1 MNPWNIIGWA
11 LIIVP
16 AFLCLCC
23 IALFAGAWLEGV
35 YQRWQDRRAWRK
47 TRLAPLPEKGSEAL
61 WKQRRGK
68 LSIIIRH
75 YYETYSVEWQNG
87 TIWGGAT
94 REDIRRWI
102 DKYHLHHPES
112 LNQ

>member
-1 MNPWNIIGWA
+1 MNPWTIIGWT
-11 LIIVP
+11 LILVP
-16 AFLCLCC
+16 VGLCLCA

-47 TRLAPLPEKGSEAL
+47 TRHAPLPARGSEAL

-68 LSIIIRH
+68 LSMLIRH
-75 YYETYSVEWQNG
+75 REETYSVEWQNG
-87 TIWGGAT
+87 TIWGGTSA
-94 REDIRRWI
+94 EDIRRWI
-102 DKYHLHHPES
+102 DRYHLHHPES